1 MSKLRGLPETK
12 RMRHDFH
19 FVEQLLSTKPSP
31 VGRMIDILLLDPS
44 PGQPR
49 KDFGDLSDLVSS
61 IKERGVLEPILV
73 RQLENRYQIIAGE
86 RRYRAALEAGLTRV
100 PCVVLDVDDRGVLEI
115 SLIEN
120 LQRRDLDP
128 FEEADGIQNLVA
140 TLGLTHEEAARRL
153 GRSRTALTESLTLA
167 RIPAAVRER
176 CLRRGQMA
184 RSLLL
189 QLARQK
195 DEAAMLQL
203 LEKVEAGN
211 LGRQD
216 VRELR
221 KKDAAR
227 RPGRPAGFTFKY
239 QAPDKAFRL
248 QIRFG
253 RANVDKPELIR
264 TLQQILHSLQQN

>member
-1 MSKLRGLPETK
+1 
-12 RMRHDFH
+12 
-19 FVEQLLSTKPSP
+19 
-31 VGRMIDILLLDPS
+31 
-44 PGQPR
+44 
-49 KDFGDLSDLVSS
+49 
-61 IKERGVLEPILV
+61 
-73 RQLENRYQIIAGE
+73 
-86 RRYRAALEAGLTRV
+86 
-100 PCVVLDVDDRGVLEI
+100 
-115 SLIEN
+115 
-120 LQRRDLDP
+120 
-128 FEEADGIQNLVA
+128 
-140 TLGLTHEEAARRL
+140 
-153 GRSRTALTESLTLA
+153 
-167 RIPAAVRER
+167 
-176 CLRRGQMA
+176 
-184 RSLLL
+184 L

-253 RANVDKPELIR
+253 RASVDKPELIR